1 MSQATDD
8 LESRVLTALG
18 TAGIANFGNGLTG
31 SAGSGAFIGLF
42 TSAPTDAGG
51 GTELSGGGYSRK
63 QATFGAVTG
72 GAISTSTDTQ
82 FDDASASWGTIS
94 HAGLFNSATG
104 GQLLAY
110 GALNT
115 PSAIAS
121 GDIFKIPLGGFTI
134 SMD

>member
-8 LESRVLTALG
+8 LESRVLTALS
-18 TAGIANFGNGLTG
+18 TAGTANFGNGQAG
-31 SAGSGAFIGLF
+31 SPGSGAFIGLF

-51 GTELSGGGYSRK
+51 GTELSGGGYTRM
-63 QATFGAVTG
+63 QASFGSVTA
-72 GAISTSTDTQ
+72 GAISTNADAQ
-82 FDDASASWGTIS
+82 FPSADNSWGTIT
-94 HAGLFNSATG
+94 HAGLFNASTG

-115 PSAIAS
+115 SSQIDQ
-121 GDIFKIPLGGFTI
+121 GDIFKIPVGGFTI

>member
-8 LESRVLTALG
+8 LETRVLTALS
-18 TAGIANFGNGLTG
+18 TAGTANFGASQQG

-42 TSAPTDAGG
+42 TVAPSDTGG
-51 GTELSGGGYSRK
+51 GTELTGGGYTRMR
-63 QATFGAVTG
+63 AEFGSVTS
-72 GAISTSTDTQ
+72 GAISTNQDAQ
-82 FDDASASWGTIS
+82 FPAADSSWGTIT
-94 HAGLFNSATG
+94 HAGLFNAATG

-115 PSAIAS
+115 PSAIDQ
-121 GDIFKIPLGGFTI
+121 GDIFKIPAGGFTV